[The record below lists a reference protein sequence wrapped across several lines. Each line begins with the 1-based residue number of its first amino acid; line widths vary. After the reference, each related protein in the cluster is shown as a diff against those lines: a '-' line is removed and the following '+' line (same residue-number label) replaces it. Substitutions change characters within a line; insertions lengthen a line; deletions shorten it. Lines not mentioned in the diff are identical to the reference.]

1 MEIRP
6 GAALRLAYT
15 GVRLTFLSAS
25 PLSAAEAQHRPP
37 MSKQRMEQNWQRMM
51 GQILSTWN
59 ALDEDALK
67 KTRGNLSQLVALI
80 HEQTGEDKQLILR
93 KVSVFV

>member
-1 MEIRP
+1 
-6 GAALRLAYT
+6 
-15 GVRLTFLSAS
+15 
-25 PLSAAEAQHRPP
+25 
-37 MSKQRMEQNWQRMM
+37 MEQNWQRMM

-59 ALDEDALK
+59 SLDEDALK